1 MISEMWTE
9 ISRDSSEQKMAD
21 ATEIKKKRQ
30 LGWNIPCHKNVSHTA
45 ELREVLPLNVIKYV
59 SRQ

>member
-1 MISEMWTE
+1 
-9 ISRDSSEQKMAD
+9 MAD